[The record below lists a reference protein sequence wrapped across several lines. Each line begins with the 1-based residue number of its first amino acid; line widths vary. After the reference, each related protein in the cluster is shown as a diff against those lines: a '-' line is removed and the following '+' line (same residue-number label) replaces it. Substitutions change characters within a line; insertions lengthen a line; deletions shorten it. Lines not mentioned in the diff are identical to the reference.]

1 MYNLIELSFKAKTN
15 RLLFM
20 KTVTHTK
27 SLRENLTIRM
37 EPKLKKALKLRA
49 VEEERDLSDLL
60 EDAAH
65 LYLSQQA
72 S

>member
-1 MYNLIELSFKAKTN
+1 
-15 RLLFM
+15 M
-20 KTVTHTK
+20 KTVAQTK